1 LTLVWISG
9 TSIVGRPRRAEEAL
23 AKVGQALR
31 AGSTSLLLAYGKDN
45 WNASPAGASMRSG
58 RALARTLRSSKEV
71 QPLWEL
77 L

>member
-31 AGSTSLLLAYGKDN
+31 AGSTPLLLAYGKDN
-45 WNASPAGASMRSG
+45 
-58 RALARTLRSSKEV
+58 
-71 QPLWEL
+71 
-77 L
+77 